1 MRRLRRNERP
11 GAARGGN
18 ALVRLATS
26 AATAGSKL
34 ETQYWDARLTEVVR
48 PLLTATG
55 QHTIEAALDRL
66 WTANG
71 RGYDLLADVVEST
84 IEVGSIA
91 RDAGGF
97 DTLMFIVPAL
107 AWSHTRIAHGPMRQ
121 ADLDALAVQLGA
133 HVFAPQARIALVT
146 RLLTPDQLPN
156 SYHEEAVLA
165 RELAAAAIDGKH
177 LTLRADRVPEAIDF
191 VADARYVIGA
201 VAVPAG
207 QPVFAWQSDDI
218 TIEAATEAW
227 TAQGG
232 AVFGAML
239 AGTHCEVLM
248 PGAFYS
254 TLRRIDRT
262 ARVFYL
268 RAGVAFLE
276 TTLGRPAAQLG
287 AAFAPFYENEL
298 VEYRIGLTVG
308 REDEVY
314 HGVTWPILSEDDAE
328 TAPEQIREVLTQAGI
343 SQIFEHEHRFP
354 LEFCDDCGA
363 PLFPNAQGDVVHAE
377 LPEDAE
383 PPHMHLH

>member
-1 MRRLRRNERP
+1 
-11 GAARGGN
+11 
-18 ALVRLATS
+18 
-26 AATAGSKL
+26 
-34 ETQYWDARLTEVVR
+34 
-48 PLLTATG
+48 
-55 QHTIEAALDRL
+55 
-66 WTANG
+66 
-71 RGYDLLADVVEST
+71 
-84 IEVGSIA
+84 
-91 RDAGGF
+91 
-97 DTLMFIVPAL
+97 
-107 AWSHTRIAHGPMRQ
+107 
-121 ADLDALAVQLGA
+121 
-133 HVFAPQARIALVT
+133 
-146 RLLTPDQLPN
+146 
-156 SYHEEAVLA
+156 VLA